1 MKRFRRQGSL
11 YRQML
16 IFFFAA
22 MVPVQAF
29 GGFIL
34 LRGAAHT
41 NRAVLSKAE
50 QTAQSAAVYLSEQ
63 YDLTLQTLH
72 SLLYSDN
79 TKATALLGTH
89 TPNDYSYWISARAI
103 MKELQWA
110 RLGCDSVAQICLF
123 YPSLNVLISENTYTD
138 KLSEAF
144 WEDLRASWSSRHGN
158 LLGMRDGKL
167 TLILGYPNILPGEKE
182 PLAYCEATLSLNA
195 LCASISQRV
204 FAGECV
210 LTYRGQCIGG
220 WQPGTQWLRE
230 NSDNRATLE
239 NIKYHV
245 FYAGNPNGLGFVNF
259 VPNSILLTDVRNFSR
274 LLILYFLL
282 CIPFFVGYAALARG
296 QVQRPV
302 KALLDAFEQVR
313 SGNVRPELA
322 QQGPEEMS
330 RLIRGFQE
338 LTEHLDETTQRLV
351 EQQNR
356 AQQIEFKQLQSQ
368 INPHFLYNTFYMLE
382 RLVQDE
388 ETDAAAEVCQYLGGY
403 FRYITRSGQ
412 ETVPVSSEYE
422 HMLNYLNLQKLRW
435 EERLELDI
443 APWPQEALCMRVPR
457 LIFQPIVENAFT
469 HGFQG
474 MSDGMRI
481 RFSTQLNEDTIL
493 LKFENSAVQS
503 PADVLATNLDV
514 TPDEE
519 TTGLK
524 NIHRR
529 IRLKYGSPFGLKL
542 LPSDLGGLCVLMLL
556 PR

>member
-1 MKRFRRQGSL
+1 
-11 YRQML
+11 
-16 IFFFAA
+16 
-22 MVPVQAF
+22 
-29 GGFIL
+29 
-34 LRGAAHT
+34 
-41 NRAVLSKAE
+41 
-50 QTAQSAAVYLSEQ
+50 
-63 YDLTLQTLH
+63 
-72 SLLYSDN
+72 
-79 TKATALLGTH
+79 
-89 TPNDYSYWISARAI
+89 
-103 MKELQWA
+103 
-110 RLGCDSVAQICLF
+110 
-123 YPSLNVLISENTYTD
+123 
-138 KLSEAF
+138 
-144 WEDLRASWSSRHGN
+144 
-158 LLGMRDGKL
+158 
-167 TLILGYPNILPGEKE
+167 
-182 PLAYCEATLSLNA
+182 
-195 LCASISQRV
+195 
-204 FAGECV
+204 
-210 LTYRGQCIGG
+210 
-220 WQPGTQWLRE
+220 
-230 NSDNRATLE
+230 
-239 NIKYHV
+239 
-245 FYAGNPNGLGFVNF
+245 
-259 VPNSILLTDVRNFSR
+259 
-274 LLILYFLL
+274 
-282 CIPFFVGYAALARG
+282 
-296 QVQRPV
+296 
-302 KALLDAFEQVR
+302 
-313 SGNVRPELA
+313 
-322 QQGPEEMS
+322 
-330 RLIRGFQE
+330 
-338 LTEHLDETTQRLV
+338 
-351 EQQNR
+351 
-356 AQQIEFKQLQSQ
+356 
-368 INPHFLYNTFYMLE
+368 MLE

>member
-1 MKRFRRQGSL
+1 M
-11 YRQML
+11 
-16 IFFFAA
+16 
-22 MVPVQAF
+22 
-29 GGFIL
+29 
-34 LRGAAHT
+34 
-41 NRAVLSKAE
+41 
-50 QTAQSAAVYLSEQ
+50 
-63 YDLTLQTLH
+63 
-72 SLLYSDN
+72 
-79 TKATALLGTH
+79 
-89 TPNDYSYWISARAI
+89 
-103 MKELQWA
+103 
-110 RLGCDSVAQICLF
+110 
-123 YPSLNVLISENTYTD
+123 
-138 KLSEAF
+138 
-144 WEDLRASWSSRHGN
+144 
-158 LLGMRDGKL
+158 
-167 TLILGYPNILPGEKE
+167 
-182 PLAYCEATLSLNA
+182 
-195 LCASISQRV
+195 
-204 FAGECV
+204 
-210 LTYRGQCIGG
+210 
-220 WQPGTQWLRE
+220 
-230 NSDNRATLE
+230 E

-282 CIPFFVGYAALARG
+282 CIPFFIGYAALARG

-412 ETVPVSSEYE
+412 ETVPVSAEYE

-519 TTGLK
+519 TSGLK